1 MIADM
6 RVAIVTTGVACLLT
20 MAGWAAGASPQLPPK
35 CSALDTQRG
44 RILHS
49 EEYKAGGPWAARYC
63 GPGRVVVRVG
73 GKTFTIKGGRCT
85 SRRVGFGVLGTP
97 RGRGLS
103 LVLDHHNRPGRNA
116 IIDGSIQL
124 PGAGLSYPGI
134 AIRSKD
140 LDSAT
145 FSIGT
150 PGQPPTMT
158 GSWTCGLRI

>member
-1 MIADM
+1 M
-6 RVAIVTTGVACLLT
+6 RVAIVTTAVAGLLVV
-20 MAGWAAGASPQLPPK
+20 GWTAGASPQVPPK
-35 CSALDTQRG
+35 CSALDTLRG
-44 RILHS
+44 RIVHS

-85 SRRVGFGVLGTP
+85 SRRVGFGVFQRTP
-97 RGRGLS
+97 GGRGFA

-124 PGAGLSYPGI
+124 PGAGLSYTGI

-140 LDSAT
+140 LGSAT

-150 PGQPPTMT
+150 PGQPPRMT